1 MCLMLDGLGRS
12 GAEALEV
19 PIPRGFQLAA
29 PGNHLARPGIGIDTG
44 DNDVLVSAAHSF
56 DGLQRAPSPMVPG
69 CPGGGGRALLGVGSE
84 DHRHFGTIAGGA
96 WRRISAREGA
106 ASAHQPP
113 VGARSYATD
122 RATGR
127 PPALASHL

>member
-1 MCLMLDGLGRS
+1 MASAGAAPKHLKSRS
-12 GAEALEV
+12 IEASNLR
-19 PIPRGFQLAA
+19 P

-44 DNDVLVSAAHSF
+44 SNDVLVSAARDF
-56 DGLQRAPSPMVPG
+56 DGLQRTPPPLVPG
-69 CPGGGGRALLGVGSE
+69 CPGGRGRALLGVGSE
-84 DHRHFGTIAGGA
+84 DRRHLGAIAVGA
-96 WRRISAREGA
+96 WRRISAREGV

-127 PPALASHL
+127 PPALAWHR